1 MGEHEAEE
9 TPCEF
14 PDEAFAPQGH
24 IGTDPFEDAGV
35 NVPQDTVVLQ

>member
-1 MGEHEAEE
+1 MGEHEAAEA
-9 TPCEF
+9 PCKF
-14 PDEAFAPQGH
+14 PDEAFAPQEH

>member
-9 TPCEF
+9 TPSKF
-14 PDEAFAPQGH
+14 PDEAFAPQER

>member
-9 TPCEF
+9 APCKF
-14 PDEAFAPQGH
+14 PDEAFAPQEH
-24 IGTDPFEDAGV
+24 IGTDPFEDAEV